1 MPDDQAASLYPYKMR
16 NRRGDSARGPFNV
29 PPDGF
34 IKAMYERAIQATAA
48 PFVGLTND
56 GTVIPNLAR
65 HDKKGPS
72 LKPVSDAAN
81 AFIAALEPGQRRS
94 MMFDLD
100 SDRWRTWSN
109 IHIYMFRDG
118 ICLADINDAQRE
130 KAMGLIRASMS
141 AAGYTLARDIMKL
154 NEHVRELTGKDEAY
168 GEWYYW
174 ISIFGTP
181 STDQPW
187 GWQIDG
193 HHLILNCF
201 IIGDRIVLTPQ
212 FMGSE
217 PVDARSGK
225 YKGTTILKAEEA
237 QGFGL
242 MKAFSEEQRK
252 KATIGMQLPFD
263 VFATAYRDNMTM
275 KYEGLR
281 HDELDKTQ
289 QALLAELIKTYVTR
303 LPPGHAEIRLDEV
316 LAHMKDTHFAWI
328 GPCNDRDAFYYRIH
342 SPTILIEF
350 DHQAGIVFENDF
362 HTRDHIHT
370 LVRTPNGGDY
380 GKDLLKQHYL
390 QHDHASPNSPHR
402 RGVR

>member
-1 MPDDQAASLYPYKMR
+1 MPDDQPAVSSYPYKMR
-16 NRRGDSARGPFNV
+16 NRRGDTARGPFV
-29 PPDGF
+29 APPDGF
-34 IKAMYERAIQATAA
+34 IKQMYERALQATAA
-48 PFVGLTND
+48 PFVGLTTD
-56 GTVIPNLAR
+56 GTVIPNLFR
-65 HDKKGPS
+65 HKPGPS
-72 LKPVSDAAN
+72 LKPVTDAAN
-81 AFIAALEPGQRRS
+81 AFIAALEPGQRRA

-100 SDRWRTWSN
+100 AERWRTWSN

-118 ICLADINDAQRE
+118 VCLADLRQSQRD
-130 KAMGLIRASMS
+130 KALELIRASMS

-174 ISIFGTP
+174 VSIFGTP
-181 STDQPW
+181 STDKPW

-201 IIGDRIVLTPQ
+201 IIGDAIVLTPQ

-217 PVDARSGK
+217 PVDALSGK
-225 YKGTTILKAEEA
+225 YKGTSILKAEEA
-237 QGFGL
+237 QGLGL
-242 MKAFSEEQRK
+242 MKAFSDEQRK
-252 KATIGMQLPFD
+252 TATIGDKLPFD

-281 HDELDKTQ
+281 YDEFDKGQ
-289 QALLAELIKTYVTR
+289 QELLARLIKTYVDR

-316 LAHMKDTHFAWI
+316 LGALKDTHFAWI
-328 GPCNDRDAFYYRIH
+328 GPCNERDAFYYRIH
-342 SPTILIEF
+342 SPQILIEF
-350 DHQAGIVFENDF
+350 DHQAGIVFENDH

-380 GKDLLKQHYL
+380 GKDLLMQHYL
-390 QHDHASPNSPHR
+390 QHDHANPHSPHR
-402 RGVR
+402 MGTR